1 MAVKLQSQKR
11 NPLVGVILF
20 VLVPIVSMGVFYLG
34 LPGTS
39 FNGVRPGVF
48 FGMDYMY
55 NNGFGDQ
62 GAGRIMDNRIVCT
75 SAEAQAFVR
84 QRLQLSLGGVYPAV
98 DSFQIT
104 LENYPAGYK
113 YRYSCKTWYAQRMNI
128 GGEGR
133 FFRKGAQVGDP
144 GLDAEVAAKHKL
156 LTDAIDAALEEY
168 FKSKGAH

>member
-1 MAVKLQSQKR
+1 MAVKLQSQKS
-11 NPLVGVILF
+11 NPLVGVLLF
-20 VLVPIVSMGVFYLG
+20 FLLPVVSLGVFYFG

-39 FNGVRPGVF
+39 FNGVHAGVF
-48 FGMDYMY
+48 FGMDYSY
-55 NNGFGDQ
+55 NNGFNDQ

-84 QRLQLSLGGVYPAV
+84 QRLQVVFAGTYPAE
-98 DSFQIT
+98 SFVIQ
-104 LENYPAGYK
+104 LENYPAGYR
-113 YRYSCKTWYAQRMNI
+113 YRYSCKTWYAQRLNI

-144 GLDAEVAAKHKL
+144 ALDAEVAAKHKAI
-156 LTDAIDAALEEY
+156 TDAIDTALEDY

>member
-1 MAVKLQSQKR
+1 MAVKLKSQKS
-11 NPLVGVILF
+11 NPLVSILLF
-20 VLVPIVSMGVFYLG
+20 ILVPIVSLGVFYFG
-34 LPGTS
+34 LPGTT
-39 FNGVRPGVF
+39 FKGVQPGVF
-48 FGMDYMY
+48 FGMDFKY
-55 NNGFGDQ
+55 NNGFGDS

-84 QRLQLSLGGVYPAV
+84 NRLQLSLAGVYPAV

-104 LENYPAGYK
+104 LENYPSG
-113 YRYSCKTWYAQRMNI
+113 YRYLYTCKTWYAQRLNI
-128 GGEGR
+128 GGEGH

-144 GLDAEVAAKHKL
+144 ALDAEVAAKHKT